1 MASENSKPETALES
15 SKVETITK
23 AVDSLLKW
31 HKSRLETE
39 KPKLFE
45 EEDFVYL
52 VLTLKKIPTNGR
64 VNPHKI
70 PIPHSLLSPS
80 SEQCLII
87 DDRANKPGRLTKD
100 EAKKKIQSESI
111 PVSKILKLSK
121 LTTNYR
127 PFEAKRKL
135 CNSYDLFFADK
146 SVVPLLPRLLGK
158 QFFKKRKVPVQVDLK
173 KRNWKEQIE
182 KALSSALLFLRT
194 GTCSVLKVAK
204 MSMERDE
211 IVENVVAAMEG
222 VVGVFPKK
230 WGVVRSFH
238 VKLLESVALP
248 VYQAVPDVRL
258 KIEGVR
264 DLEAALEK
272 DEKKVRDGKDGKK
285 GKKGRIHE
293 IKYMDDRMSED
304 GDVRSDLDVAVDDID
319 IDIDDDAVGG
329 GDKVDDDHENSEIES
344 GGIGSKKRKKGVKG
358 KKEALSETG
367 GVKSSKASAK
377 RKKKDVL
384 ETVNAAEESSIK
396 KGSEKRKKLSAAKD
410 EGSDKKKKRGSVE
423 KAATEDLVKK
433 SEDKVS
439 TEDVGSNKKKKKG
452 SAVSTENVG
461 SDKKKKKGSAVKAAT
476 EDLIKK
482 SEDKV
487 LTEDAASD
495 KKKKKGS
502 AVKAATEDL
511 IKKSED
517 KVSTGDAGLDKKK
530 RGSAMKAATE
540 ELIKKSKDKLFTD
553 DAGSAKKKRADV
565 KVKDRK
571 SKKAV

>member
-52 VLTLKKIPTNGR
+52 VLTLKKIPSNGR

-121 LTTNYR
+121 LTTDYR

-396 KGSEKRKKLSAAKD
+396 KGSEKRKKLSAKD

-452 SAVSTENVG
+452 SAVSTEDVG
-461 SDKKKKKGSAVKAAT
+461 SDKKKKKGLAVKAAT

-487 LTEDAASD
+487 LTEDAASN
-495 KKKKKGS
+495 KKMKKGS

-540 ELIKKSKDKLFTD
+540 ELIKKSKDKLFID

>member
-1 MASENSKPETALES
+1 MASENSKPEVSLES
-15 SKVETITK
+15 SKVETISK

-45 EEDFVYL
+45 EEEFIYL

-87 DDRANKPGRLTKD
+87 DDRANKPARLTKD
-100 EAKKKIQSESI
+100 EAQKKIQSESI
-111 PVSKILKLSK
+111 PIAKVLKLSK
-121 LTTNYR
+121 LTTDYR

-146 SVVPLLPRLLGK
+146 TIVPLLPRLLGK
-158 QFFKKRKVPVQVDLK
+158 QFFKKRKLPVQVDLK
-173 KRNWKEQIE
+173 KKNWKEQIE
-182 KALSSALLFLRT
+182 RACSSALLFLRT

-204 MSMERDE
+204 LSMERDE

-222 VVGVFPKK
+222 VVEVFPKK

-285 GKKGRIHE
+285 SKKGRIHE

-304 GDVRSDLDVAVDDID
+304 GDVRSDVDVDDID
-319 IDIDDDAVGG
+319 DGEVGG
-329 GDKVDDDHENSEIES
+329 GDNVDDDHEKGEIES
-344 GGIGSKKRKKGVKG
+344 GALGSKKRKKGVKG
-358 KKEALSETG
+358 KKEALSESG
-367 GVKSSKASAK
+367 SVKSLKGSAK

-384 ETVNAAEESSIK
+384 VTLNAAEEEGSIK
-396 KGSEKRKKLSAAKD
+396 KGSEKRKKLSAKD
-410 EGSDKKKKRGSVE
+410 EGSDKKKKKGSVE
-423 KAATEDLVKK
+423 D
-433 SEDKVS
+433 
-439 TEDVGSNKKKKKG
+439 
-452 SAVSTENVG
+452 
-461 SDKKKKKGSAVKAAT
+461 
-476 EDLIKK
+476 
-482 SEDKV
+482 
-487 LTEDAASD
+487 
-495 KKKKKGS
+495 
-502 AVKAATEDL
+502 KAATEDL

-517 KVSTGDAGLDKKK
+517 KVSIEDAGSDKKKK
-530 RGSAMKAATE
+530 RGLAVNAATE
-540 ELIKKSKDKLFTD
+540 DLIKKSKDKLFTE
-553 DAGSAKKKRADV
+553 DAGSDKKKTRRADV
-565 KVKDRK
+565 KVKGRK
-571 SKKAV
+571 SKNAV